1 MMLIYMIRV
10 LFVLFFVYTVF
21 YLCQMGINL
30 CISIYR
36 LEKYKKNKTLNRK
49 LLTTAFARQIPVSV
63 IIPAYNE
70 ASCITETVEAL
81 FAEDY
86 PNLEIIVIDDGS
98 DDNTEA
104 LMVKRYG
111 LVEEPVLSKYELK
124 TEPVLCQYRKMFGEK
139 TLIFVRK
146 ENGGKSDAL
155 NCGLNI
161 CHSPYCI
168 MLDADTKVQQGSIRI
183 MAGCFLM
190 DPKTVACAGAVGSE
204 NLKSYPKLSFF
215 RKALVVFQILE
226 YYRTFY
232 MQRIMFDSINANI
245 IVSGAFAMFDTDLVK
260 RVGGYQVNTIGEDME
275 LTMRLHAFCASQR
288 KEYHI
293 AYAPEARCITQLP
306 FTYKDY
312 YHQRRRWH
320 IGLLQSMKFHKYMLG
335 NRHYGWAGITS
346 GTFFILYELLAP
358 FVEIIGAAT
367 LIAAGLLDILN
378 LQFTIQATI
387 LYTLIVI
394 WIQAILVSAVNR
406 YQVEPIPGKQR
417 GFLFLISIFEIVFF
431 HPFNI
436 IIKIIATVMNY
447 RHRKSWEHI
456 QRIETNQ

>member
-10 LFVLFFVYTVF
+10 LFVLFFVYTVI
-21 YLCQMGINL
+21 YLFQMGISL

-36 LEKYKKNKTLNRK
+36 LEKYKKNKTLNRE
-49 LLTTAFARQIPVSV
+49 LFPTAFAKRIPVSV

-70 ASCITETVEAL
+70 AACITETIEAL
-81 FAEDY
+81 FEEDY
-86 PNLEIIVIDDGS
+86 PNLEIIVVDDGS
-98 DDNTEA
+98 NDNMES
-104 LMVKRYG
+104 LVVKRFG
-111 LVEEPVLSKYELK
+111 LIKEPVLSEFELK
-124 TEPVLCQYRKMFGEK
+124 AKPILRQYRKVFDEK
-139 TLIFVRK
+139 TLIFIHK

-161 CHSPYCI
+161 CHSPYCV
-168 MLDADTKVQQGSIRI
+168 MLDADTKVQRGSIRI
-183 MAGCFLM
+183 MMSCFLM
-190 DPKTVACAGAVGSE
+190 NPKTIVCAGAVGSE
-204 NLKSYPKLSFF
+204 NLKNYPKLTFLK
-215 RKALVVFQILE
+215 KALVVFQILE

-232 MQRIMFDSINANI
+232 MQRIMFDHINANI

-275 LTMRLHAFCASQR
+275 LTMRLHAFCASQG

-293 AYAPEARCITQLP
+293 AYAPEAKCMTQLP

-335 NRHYGWAGITS
+335 NKNYGWAGITS

-358 FVEIIGAAT
+358 FLEIIGVAT
-367 LIAAGLLDILN
+367 LIAANLLDILN

-406 YQVEPIPGKQR
+406 YKVEPINGKQR
-417 GFLFLISIFEIVFF
+417 WILFLISIFEIVFF
-431 HPFNI
+431 HPLNI
-436 IIKIIATVMNY
+436 VIKIIATAMNY
-447 RHRKSWEHI
+447 WYRKSWEHI
-456 QRIETNQ
+456 QRIETNR

>member
-1 MMLIYMIRV
+1 MMLIYIIRV
-10 LFVLFFVYTVF
+10 LFVLFFVYTVIF
-21 YLCQMGINL
+21 LCQMGISL

-36 LEKYKKNKTLNRK
+36 LEKYKENKTLNRK
-49 LLTTAFARQIPVSV
+49 LLPTAFAKQIPVSV

-70 ASCITETVEAL
+70 AACITETIDAL
-81 FAEDY
+81 FEEDY
-86 PNLEIIVIDDGS
+86 PNLEIIVVDDGS
-98 DDNTEA
+98 NDNTES
-104 LMVKRYG
+104 LVVKRYG
-111 LVEEPVLSKYELK
+111 LIEEPVLSKYELK
-124 TEPVLCQYRKMFGEK
+124 TESVLCQYRKVFGKK

-146 ENGGKSDAL
+146 KNGGKSDAL

-161 CHSPYCI
+161 CHRPYCV
-168 MLDADTKVQQGSIRI
+168 MLDADTKVQRGSIRI
-183 MAGCFLM
+183 MINCFLM
-190 DPKTVACAGAVGSE
+190 NPKTIVCAGAVGSE
-204 NLKSYPKLSFF
+204 NLKNYPKLSFF

-232 MQRIMFDSINANI
+232 MQRIMFDNINANI
-245 IVSGAFAMFDTDLVK
+245 IVSGAFAMFDADLVK

-275 LTMRLHAFCASQR
+275 LTMRLHAFCASQG

-293 AYAPEARCITQLP
+293 AYAPEAKCITQLP

-312 YHQRRRWH
+312 YRQRRRWH

-335 NRHYGWAGITS
+335 NGNYGWAGIMS

-358 FVEIIGAAT
+358 FLEVVGVVT
-367 LIAAGLLDILN
+367 LIAANLLDILN
-378 LQFTIQATI
+378 LPFTIQATI
-387 LYTLIVI
+387 MYALIII
-394 WIQAILVSAVNR
+394 WIQAILVIAVNR
-406 YQVEPIPGKQR
+406 YKVEPISGKQR
-417 GFLFLISIFEIVFF
+417 GLLFLISIFEMVFF

-436 IIKIIATVMNY
+436 VIKIIATVMSY

>member
-1 MMLIYMIRV
+1 MLIYIIRV
-10 LFVLFFVYTVF
+10 LFVLFFVYTVI
-21 YLCQMGINL
+21 YLCQMGISL

-49 LLTTAFARQIPVSV
+49 LLPTAFAKQIPVSV

-70 ASCITETVEAL
+70 AACIKETIDAL
-81 FAEDY
+81 FEEDY
-86 PNLEIIVIDDGS
+86 PNLEIIVVDDGS
-98 DDNTEA
+98 NDNTES
-104 LMVKRYG
+104 LVVKRYR
-111 LVEEPVLSKYELK
+111 LIEEPVLSKYELK
-124 TEPVLCQYRKMFGEK
+124 TEPVLCQYRKVFGEK

-161 CHSPYCI
+161 CHRPYCV
-168 MLDADTKVQQGSIRI
+168 MLDADTKVQRGSIRI
-183 MAGCFLM
+183 MISCFLM
-190 DPKTVACAGAVGSE
+190 NPKTIVCAGAVGSE
-204 NLKSYPKLSFF
+204 NLKNYPKLSFF

-232 MQRIMFDSINANI
+232 MQRIMFDNINANI
-245 IVSGAFAMFDTDLVK
+245 IVSGAFAMFDADLVK

-275 LTMRLHAFCASQR
+275 LTMRLHAFCASQG

-293 AYAPEARCITQLP
+293 AYAPEAKCITQLP

-335 NRHYGWAGITS
+335 NGNYGWAGITS

-358 FVEIIGAAT
+358 FLEVVGVVT
-367 LIAAGLLDILN
+367 LIAANLLDILN

-387 LYTLIVI
+387 MYALIII
-394 WIQAILVSAVNR
+394 WIQAILVIAVNR
-406 YQVEPIPGKQR
+406 YKVEPISGKQR
-417 GFLFLISIFEIVFF
+417 GLLFLISIFEMVLF

-436 IIKIIATVMNY
+436 VIKIIATVMNY